1 MLMGAEQGST
11 DNTDSGTTL
20 DLTLPVLNKF
30 IKTDNIQL
38 RVYIFSLLLDTPTQ
52 ALVTLELLIV
62 AELGAVKSHIL
73 PRLHL
78 HSRLSVIPPF
88 LLENMYNK

>member
-30 IKTDNIQL
+30 I
-38 RVYIFSLLLDTPTQ
+38 Y
-52 ALVTLELLIV
+52 LI
-62 AELGAVKSHIL
+62 
-73 PRLHL
+73 
-78 HSRLSVIPPF
+78 
-88 LLENMYNK
+88 

>member
-1 MLMGAEQGST
+1 MGAEQGST

-38 RVYIFSLLLDTPTQ
+38 RVLSSLLRDTPTQ